1 MPTFMAIYRV
11 YGQILAAF
19 ATFAG
24 LCAFLL
30 MWLVDAN
37 VIGRKVFNVPLMG
50 SVEIA
55 QALLVYC
62 ILLGIPFAQA
72 QGSHLRVTILVGRL
86 PRRVQMALHVFA
98 MLAGA
103 AVFALMAYSSS
114 FFALRSWQVGE
125 EVWGAAFRFPL
136 YPVKAAL
143 PVGAALVSLQ
153 FVLDAI
159 RVGVFGQSLPHDEI
173 SGLRDLSSA

>member
-1 MPTFMAIYRV
+1 MAIYRV

-24 LCAFLL
+24 LCVFLL

-37 VIGRKVFNVPLMG
+37 VIGRKVFNVSLMG

-62 ILLGIPFAQA
+62 ILLGIPFAQT
-72 QGSHLRVTILVGRL
+72 QGAHLRVTILVGRL
-86 PRRVQMALHVFA
+86 PRRVQLVLYVLA

-103 AVFALMAYSSS
+103 AVFSLLAYSSS
-114 FFALRSWQVGE
+114 FFAMRSWQVGE
-125 EVWGAAFRFPL
+125 EVWGAVFRFPL

-143 PVGAALVSLQ
+143 PVGAALVAVQ
-153 FVLDAI
+153 FLLDAI
-159 RVGVFGQSLPHDEI
+159 RVGVFGHSLPHDEI
-173 SGLRDLSSA
+173 SGTRKRSLVSG